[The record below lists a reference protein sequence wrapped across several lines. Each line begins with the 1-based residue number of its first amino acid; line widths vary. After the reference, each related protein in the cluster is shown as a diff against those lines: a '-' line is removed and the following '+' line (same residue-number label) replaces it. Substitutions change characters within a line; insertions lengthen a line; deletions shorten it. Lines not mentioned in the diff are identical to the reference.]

1 MSREGL
7 VAEDGM
13 RLSRVAAAVGL
24 LTVIG
29 VLLPAVPVARAQTSR
44 TLELCCAWG
53 RALEDGR
60 LSYSLSGA
68 DPATADV
75 MRAAIRAWDDSLPT
89 ISLFEVPPTKAKI
102 DIRIEYLEGTGDSE
116 GLAVTSFTRRG
127 LIRHVELRVDAPRAP
142 AGAGAV
148 EQITKHEVGHALG
161 LRHAN
166 FEGDL
171 MSPIVNPTPGPMS
184 ACDIAGVVE
193 ANRWQTTDGARRPQ
207 PPSATHVPC

>member
-1 MSREGL
+1 M
-7 VAEDGM
+7 AEDGT
-13 RLSRVAAAVGL
+13 RVRRALAAAAL
-24 LTVIG
+24 LAVIG
-29 VLLPAVPVARAQTSR
+29 VVVPAVPVARAQTSP

-68 DPATADV
+68 DPATAEV
-75 MRAAIRAWDDSLPT
+75 MRAAIRAWDDVLPT
-89 ISLFEVPPTKAKI
+89 ITLFEVPATKPKV
-102 DIRIEYLEGTGDSE
+102 DIRIEYVEGAGDSE

-142 AGAGAV
+142 DGAGAV

-166 FEGDL
+166 FDGDL

-184 ACDIAGVVE
+184 GCDVAGVIE
-193 ANRWQTTDGARRPQ
+193 ANRWQTIDGERRPQ
-207 PPSATHVPC
+207 PPTATHVPC